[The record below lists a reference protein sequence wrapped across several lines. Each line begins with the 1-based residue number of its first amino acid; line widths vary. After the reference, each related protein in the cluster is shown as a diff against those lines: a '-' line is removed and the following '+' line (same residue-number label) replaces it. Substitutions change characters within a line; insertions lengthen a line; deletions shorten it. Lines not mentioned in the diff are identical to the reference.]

1 MRTAII
7 TLAAVHLNRRTSSVE
22 ASSPLSAD
30 LMSSSPLMQLLQCA
44 GAGGPICMNG
54 GICVDWGN
62 LLMDGYTSQKNCI
75 CASGFYGPRCGY
87 RDNFRV
93 TRSLMAKIGDRNGF
107 RVYRDD
113 RNEFSSDDFDQ
124 IREKAFRNLADSF
137 KNTGPFS
144 AFQSQPSKA
153 GYRNRGVRTASQSQ
167 ENGRKIRR
175 EVVIET
181 ETEVEVETN
190 FSFGN

>member
-1 MRTAII
+1 
-7 TLAAVHLNRRTSSVE
+7 
-22 ASSPLSAD
+22 
-30 LMSSSPLMQLLQCA
+30 
-44 GAGGPICMNG
+44 MNG

-124 IREKAFRNLADSF
+124 IREKAFRNLANSF
-137 KNTGPFS
+137 KNTGPF
-144 AFQSQPSKA
+144 SQPSKA
-153 GYRNRGVRTASQSQ
+153 GYRNRGARTASQSQ